1 MDFAAIRNAA
11 EAYKPAM
18 VKFLRDMIAIP
29 SESCEE
35 EGVVKRIAEE
45 LKALGYDKVEFD
57 KLGNVIGWM
66 GEGDK
71 IIAID
76 SHIDTVG
83 IGNIENWEADP
94 YKGYETDDIIYGRGG
109 SDQEGGMAAAAY
121 GVKIMKDLD
130 LLPKGYKMMVVVVLY
145 FSKLW
150 PFKKPKKG
158 EGFVGLF
165 KMETV
170 MLWLK
175 VVVAI
180 LPSAIVG
187 IPFDDW
193 MDAHLHNAPVVA
205 AMLVIYGVAFILVEK
220 NQRARRARI
229 QSVELI
235 DMRMALMIGLFQV
248 LSLVP
253 GTSRSGATILG
264 GILMGCSRAAAS
276 EFSFF
281 LAVPTMAG
289 ASLLKVLKFG
299 LSFTSEELLI
309 LGIGCVSAFVV
320 SIIAI
325 KTFIGYIKQHS
336 FTAFGWYRIILGALV
351 AVYFL
356 LK

>member
-1 MDFAAIRNAA
+1 MN
-11 EAYKPAM
+11 
-18 VKFLRDMIAIP
+18 LLL
-29 SESCEE
+29 ES
-35 EGVVKRIAEE
+35 
-45 LKALGYDKVEFD
+45 LKALLFGIVEGVTEWLPISSTGHMILLDEFIQLQMTD
-57 KLGNVIGWM
+57 AFKSMFEVVIQLG
-66 GEGDK
+66 
-71 IIAID
+71 AIL
-76 SHIDTVG
+76 
-83 IGNIENWEADP
+83 A
-94 YKGYETDDIIYGRGG
+94 
-109 SDQEGGMAAAAY
+109 
-121 GVKIMKDLD
+121 
-130 LLPKGYKMMVVVVLY
+130 VVVLY

-150 PFKKPKKG
+150 PFKKPEKG

-165 KMETV
+165 KMETI

-220 NQRARRARI
+220 KQRARRTRI

-351 AVYFL
+351 AAYFL